1 MTRRGEWLGVAFWA
15 ALGAAIFVAAWRMDR
30 LGHQGIS
37 PWSAPGLLPG
47 VVGAAMIVFALGL
60 AVQTWLAAAPVDSD
74 ETDIGVNSGANI
86 GVDRN
91 AAPNEPLE
99 PSGRLG
105 SSLAALMGVL
115 FAGASLG
122 RGWPFQ
128 LEAALFIVTF
138 TAVFSWRAWRAE
150 GRLARGLMVTAVVAT
165 VAALAIGALFEWV
178 FLVRLP

>member
-1 MTRRGEWLGVAFWA
+1 MTRRGEWLGLAFWA
-15 ALGAAIFVAAWRMDR
+15 ALGLAIFAAAWRMDR

-60 AVQTWLAAAPVDSD
+60 AVQMWRAPASAAGD
-74 ETDIGVNSGANI
+74 EAVIDDPDMN
-86 GVDRN
+86 VDRSES
-91 AAPNEPLE
+91 ANEPLE
-99 PSGRLG
+99 QSGRLG
-105 SSLAALMGVL
+105 SSLAALMCVL

-128 LEAALFIVTF
+128 LEAALFILAF
-138 TAVFSWRAWRAE
+138 TAVFSWPAWRAH
-150 GRLARGLMVTAVVAT
+150 GSVMRGLLITAAVAA
-165 VAALAIGALFEWV
+165 VAALAIGALFERV